1 MINNAGVMPL
11 SMMKNVREDEWELM
25 VDVNIKVRVSFEHY
39 VDGRADSIA

>member
-25 VDVNIKVRVSFEHY
+25 VDVNIKVRLFFETY
-39 VDGRADSIA
+39 VGGCANAIA